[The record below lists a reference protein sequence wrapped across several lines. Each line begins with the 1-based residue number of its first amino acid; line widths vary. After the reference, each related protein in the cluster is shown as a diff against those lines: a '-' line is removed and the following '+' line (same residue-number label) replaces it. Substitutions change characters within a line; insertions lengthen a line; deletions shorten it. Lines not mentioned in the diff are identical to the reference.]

1 MDWLLTRGAIER
13 IFSKQEVDKPVLQI
27 LKLVPIPSPSG
38 NRYRITLWDGL
49 QENTRVML
57 GTQLSMMV
65 DYDEIDQFA
74 VVQLDHYVHYTAPL
88 GDILVVLGL
97 TVVEKGF
104 ILRHVLG
111 NGALSSSSPDAPST
125 ASAPSSF
132 RNCQDPGSFSDV
144 VPITSL
150 TPFYHRARVT
160 NKSSV
165 QEYDS
170 ARGRGRRFSMSLLD
184 ESGEIRAVAFNSEC
198 DRLCNVIEDNKVYYI
213 SKASVRKVRPG
224 YPSSIVNDYEM
235 FFTSETT
242 IVSCNDDT
250 SNIPAIQFNFVPIER
265 LQEVSKDSVVDVI
278 GVCTWAD
285 EVRTVTVRNTN
296 EERKKRDVRLMDQS
310 GTEVCLTLWGDQ
322 AERFDGCDNHVVAA
336 KEVRVTYFNG
346 VSLSLTSSGALHI
359 TPDIPECHALWEWY
373 NIEGAHVQPRSISG
387 SKDAGRTEVNWKSLA
402 QAKAEGLGQDGPDYY
417 NVKAYVSVI
426 SKNNALYR
434 ACPRESCYKKV
445 TELENGHFRCEKCNR
460 QTTDFKWRPLISVT
474 LADFSGEQSVTCF
487 GKEGEQLVGKSAAEL
502 GEMYTVSGNE
512 DTRFEDALFDVLF
525 RPFIFRLRAK
535 KEFYNG
541 EISLRTSAID
551 VTPVNYVECTQRLL
565 GDIAELSKNLRERP
579 PRE

>member
-1 MDWLLTRGAIER
+1 MDSLLTRGAIER
-13 IFSKQEVDKPVLQI
+13 IFSKQQVDKPVLQI

-88 GDILVVLGL
+88 GDILVVLRL

-150 TPFYHRARVT
+150 TPFYHRWTIRARVT

-242 IVSCNDDT
+242 IVPCNDDT

-322 AERFDGCDNHVVAA
+322 AERFHGCDNHVVAA
-336 KEVRVTYFNG
+336 KEVRVTYFN
-346 VSLSLTSSGALHI
+346 
-359 TPDIPECHALWEWY
+359 
-373 NIEGAHVQPRSISG
+373 
-387 SKDAGRTEVNWKSLA
+387 GRTEVNWKSLA

-487 GKEGEQLVGKSAAEL
+487 GKEGEQLIGKSAAEL

-541 EISLRTSAID
+541 EIILRTSAID
-551 VTPVNYVECTQRLL
+551 VTPVNYVEYTQRLL